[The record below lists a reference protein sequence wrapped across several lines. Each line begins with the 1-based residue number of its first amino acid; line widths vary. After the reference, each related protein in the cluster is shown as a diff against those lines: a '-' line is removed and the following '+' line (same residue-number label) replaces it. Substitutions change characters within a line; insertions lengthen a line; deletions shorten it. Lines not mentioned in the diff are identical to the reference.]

1 VYTARRGKIEEVGEV
16 SSIYRET
23 FPKHTRSI
31 LGHKTCEAY
40 FRAVCLHSS
49 YYLAVSLKDNTSV
62 AGFAVLHFDRRRSL
76 GNQWLFADPV
86 AMLWFI
92 ARNPIYWMHRLFCK
106 ARSII
111 RKKKLPLNRAHT
123 TKDVPVFPLG
133 VTAYIDIIAVAESSK
148 RKGVGKLIVK
158 HCVEFAKEKGLRF
171 INLTVDAHNR
181 NAIEFYNKLDFSVVL
196 YNPSSE
202 SYVLSLPLETRGN

>member
-1 VYTARRGKIEEVGEV
+1 MAICRSRRNALVYCQEPDLLDA
-16 SSIYRET
+16 S
-23 FPKHTRSI
+23 FI
-31 LGHKTCEAY
+31 LQSQEY
-40 FRAVCLHSS
+40 NS
-49 YYLAVSLKDNTSV
+49 
-62 AGFAVLHFDRRRSL
+62 
-76 GNQWLFADPV
+76 
-86 AMLWFI
+86 
-92 ARNPIYWMHRLFCK
+92 
-106 ARSII
+106 
-111 RKKKLPLNRAHT
+111 KKKLPLNRAHT